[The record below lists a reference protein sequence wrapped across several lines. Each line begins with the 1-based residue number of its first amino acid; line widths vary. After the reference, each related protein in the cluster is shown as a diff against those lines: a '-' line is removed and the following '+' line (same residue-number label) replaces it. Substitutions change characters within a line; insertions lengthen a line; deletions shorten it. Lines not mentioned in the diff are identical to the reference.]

1 MADEDKDSHM
11 TMDPPIDHAELCARI
26 RFRLDEP
33 LQLNDE
39 ERASRERLAREH
51 MARLHATGVRVTP
64 TLTPL
69 LHAKLAEVCGR
80 LLIHEPPR
88 LYVEE
93 HPLANASAVQAGT
106 RCHMT
111 VTSALVNLLSN
122 EEVGS
127 IIGHELGH
135 IGLKH
140 ATREPNHRD
149 SHHFMLERSRS
160 HEVSAD
166 RVGMVACGDLR
177 TAVSAMIKTA
187 SGLASS
193 QIALDIDAFL
203 KQLQESPE
211 DADAEWE
218 AEQTH
223 PLLPFRVWAMT
234 RFGATDLYRALIGQE
249 GGEPFEAVEDEVCV
263 RFHSIGEGLAAR
275 QATDHVHEALAWL
288 GALSVLQDGKATED
302 EEVTLATLVGTIWA
316 TDVVEYHRNLGRRA
330 VQNRARQSL
339 AALMFSSAY
348 AKRRLRDNLNRFLE
362 RSGSAASR
370 DEVQQMIAEAWS
382 S

>member
-1 MADEDKDSHM
+1 MAI
-11 TMDPPIDHAELCARI
+11 DPPIDHAELCARV

-33 LQLNDE
+33 VELNGE
-39 ERASRERLAREH
+39 ERASRERYARDR
-51 MARLHATGVRVTP
+51 MARLHSTGVRVTP

-69 LHAKLAEVCGR
+69 LHAKLVEVCGR
-80 LLIHEPPR
+80 LLIQDPPR

-93 HPLANASAVQAGT
+93 HPLVNASGLEAGA

-111 VTSALVNLLSN
+111 VTSALVNLLTN

-140 ATREPNHRD
+140 AAREPNHRD
-149 SHHFMLERSRS
+149 AHHFILERSRS

-177 TAVSAMIKTA
+177 TAVSAMIKTF
-187 SGLASS
+187 SGLSSS
-193 QIALDIDAFL
+193 QLALDIDAFL

-211 DADAEWE
+211 DADSEWE
-218 AEQTH
+218 AELTH

-234 RFGATDLYRALIGQE
+234 RFAATDMYRTLIGQE
-249 GGEPFEAVEDEVCV
+249 GGEPFETVEDEVCI
-263 RFHSIGEGLAAR
+263 RFRAIGEGLAAR

-288 GALSVLQDGKATED
+288 GALSVLQDGAASEE

-316 TDVVEYHRNLGRRA
+316 TDVVEYHRNLGRKA

-339 AALMFSSAY
+339 SALVFSSAHT
-348 AKRRLRDNLNRFLE
+348 KRRLRENLERFLE
-362 RSGSAASR
+362 RSGGKANR
-370 DEVQQMIAEAWS
+370 DEINQLIEDAWPG
-382 S
+382 